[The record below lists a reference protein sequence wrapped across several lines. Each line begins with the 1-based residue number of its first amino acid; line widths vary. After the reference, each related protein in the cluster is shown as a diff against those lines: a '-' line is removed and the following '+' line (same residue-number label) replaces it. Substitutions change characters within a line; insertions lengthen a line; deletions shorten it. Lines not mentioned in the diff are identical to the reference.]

1 MKHHMM
7 CFQFSSSD
15 RLSGPGCI
23 LQNSYDRESNRFY
36 FGLNNCVERG
46 VCGESGVRIVWRGV
60 CGERGVRIVWK
71 GVCGERSVWREGCVE
86 RVE

>member
-60 CGERGVRIVWK
+60 CGERSGVRIVWR
-71 GVCGERSVWREGCVE
+71 GVWSGVE
-86 RVE
+86 